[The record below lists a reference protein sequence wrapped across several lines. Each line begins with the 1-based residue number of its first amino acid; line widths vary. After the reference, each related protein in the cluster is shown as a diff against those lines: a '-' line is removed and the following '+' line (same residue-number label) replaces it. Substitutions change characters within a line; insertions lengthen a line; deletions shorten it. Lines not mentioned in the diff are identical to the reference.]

1 MNDNTNTAMNNES
14 INATPAELGG
24 EDEKLF
30 TQTQVNEI
38 VRERLARQKEQI
50 AQAATIDA
58 REKALQERERA
69 FEAKEAR
76 AAKEAAVRAY
86 YQENGVTGRALEVAM
101 KGSGQEIDALE
112 LADGQVKD
120 FAAIDG
126 LIGGVFSGLV
136 SKTVTVG
143 APVTHPPS
151 SYQPSMT
158 DALKNAFQ
166 PKI

>member
-1 MNDNTNTAMNNES
+1 MSETINTTQQQTT
-14 INATPAELGG
+14 TPTPEGTGG
-24 EDEKLF
+24 KLF
-30 TQTQVNEI
+30 TQDEVNKI
-38 VRERLARQKEQI
+38 VSDRLAREREKLTQQTAFEE
-50 AQAATIDA
+50 
-58 REKALQERERA
+58 REKALQEREKA

-86 YQENGVTGRALEVAM
+86 YQEKGVTGRALEVAM
-101 KGSGQEIDALE
+101 KGSGQEIDTLE

-120 FAAIDG
+120 FTAIDS
-126 LIGGVFSGLV
+126 LIGGVFAGLV

-151 SYQPSMT
+151 SYQPTMT

>member
-1 MNDNTNTAMNNES
+1 MSETINTTQQQTT
-14 INATPAELGG
+14 TPTPEGTGG
-24 EDEKLF
+24 KLF
-30 TQTQVNEI
+30 TQDEVNKI
-38 VRERLARQKEQI
+38 VSDRLAREREKLTQQTAFEE
-50 AQAATIDA
+50 
-58 REKALQERERA
+58 REKALQEREKA

-86 YQENGVTGRALEVAM
+86 YQEKGVTGRALEVVM
-101 KGSGQEIDALE
+101 KGSGQEIDTLE

-120 FAAIDG
+120 FTAIDS
-126 LIGGVFSGLV
+126 LIGGVFAGLV

-151 SYQPSMT
+151 SYQPTMT

>member
-1 MNDNTNTAMNNES
+1 MSENTNQNTQQTT
-14 INATPAELGG
+14 TPTPEGTGG
-24 EDEKLF
+24 KLF
-30 TQTQVNEI
+30 TQDEVNKI
-38 VRERLARQKEQI
+38 VSDRLAREREKLTQQTAFEE
-50 AQAATIDA
+50 
-58 REKALQERERA
+58 REKALQEREKA

-86 YQENGVTGRALEVAM
+86 YQEKGVTGRALEVAM
-101 KGSGQEIDALE
+101 KGSGQEIDTLE

-120 FAAIDG
+120 FTAIDS
-126 LIGGVFSGLV
+126 LIGGVFAGLV

-151 SYQPSMT
+151 SYQPTMT

>member
-1 MNDNTNTAMNNES
+1 MSETIHSTQQQTT
-14 INATPAELGG
+14 TPTPEGTGG
-24 EDEKLF
+24 KLF
-30 TQTQVNEI
+30 TQDEVNKI
-38 VRERLARQKEQI
+38 VSDRLAREREKLTQQTAFEE
-50 AQAATIDA
+50 
-58 REKALQERERA
+58 REKALQEREKA

-86 YQENGVTGRALEVAM
+86 YQEKGVTGRALEVAM
-101 KGSGQEIDALE
+101 KGSGPEIDALE

-120 FAAIDG
+120 FTAIDS
-126 LIGGVFSGLV
+126 LIGGVFAGLV

-151 SYQPSMT
+151 SYQPTMT

>member
-1 MNDNTNTAMNNES
+1 MN
-14 INATPAELGG
+14 
-24 EDEKLF
+24 K
-30 TQTQVNEI
+30 I
-38 VRERLARQKEQI
+38 VSDRLAREREKLTQQTAFEE
-50 AQAATIDA
+50 
-58 REKALQERERA
+58 REKALQEREKA

-86 YQENGVTGRALEVAM
+86 YQEKGVTGRALEVAM
-101 KGSGQEIDALE
+101 KGSGQEIDTLE

-120 FAAIDG
+120 FTAIDS
-126 LIGGVFSGLV
+126 LIGGVFAGLV

-151 SYQPSMT
+151 SYQPTMT

>member
-1 MNDNTNTAMNNES
+1 MSETIHTTQQQTT
-14 INATPAELGG
+14 TPTPEGTGG
-24 EDEKLF
+24 KLF
-30 TQTQVNEI
+30 TQEQVNQI
-38 VRERLARQKEQI
+38 VSDRLAREREKLTQQTAFEE
-50 AQAATIDA
+50 
-58 REKALQERERA
+58 REKALQEREKA

-86 YQENGVTGRALEVAM
+86 YQEKGVTGRALEVAM
-101 KGSGQEIDALE
+101 KGSGREIDALE

-120 FAAIDG
+120 FTAIDG

-151 SYQPSMT
+151 SYQPSIT
-158 DALKNAFQ
+158 DALKDAFQ

>member
-1 MNDNTNTAMNNES
+1 MSETINTTQQQTT
-14 INATPAELGG
+14 TPTPERTGG
-24 EDEKLF
+24 KLF
-30 TQTQVNEI
+30 TQDEVNKI
-38 VRERLARQKEQI
+38 VSDRLAREREKLTQQTAFEE
-50 AQAATIDA
+50 
-58 REKALQERERA
+58 REKALQEREKA

-86 YQENGVTGRALEVAM
+86 YQEKGVTGRALEVAM
-101 KGSGQEIDALE
+101 KGSGQEIDTLE

-120 FAAIDG
+120 FTAIDS
-126 LIGGVFSGLV
+126 LIGGVFAGLV

-151 SYQPSMT
+151 SYQPTMT

>member
-1 MNDNTNTAMNNES
+1 MSETINTTQQQTT
-14 INATPAELGG
+14 TPTPEGTGG
-24 EDEKLF
+24 KLF
-30 TQTQVNEI
+30 TQDEVNKI
-38 VRERLARQKEQI
+38 VSDRLAREREKLTQQTAFEE
-50 AQAATIDA
+50 
-58 REKALQERERA
+58 REKALQEREKA

-86 YQENGVTGRALEVAM
+86 YQEKGVTGGALEVVM
-101 KGSGQEIDALE
+101 KGSGQEIDTLE

-120 FAAIDG
+120 FTAIDS
-126 LIGGVFSGLV
+126 LIGGVFAGLV

-151 SYQPSMT
+151 SYQPTMT